1 VSSTVSELARLE
13 SRLSQA
19 LAEGVSGALG
29 EPELAQLEWRLGVL
43 HGRSGDLDQALAH
56 LSAARRRLATL
67 RDARKLAAL
76 DAALGQASAHKG
88 EHERAATFLA
98 RAAAAATELG
108 DVDLDARVS
117 TQLGELAL
125 RRGEPARAQPRYED
139 ARRHFEKYWDGAEL
153 ATIYGGLAVIAGAL
167 ADHEQADRLS
177 EKALEDAE
185 ASGDPLVIGRALLRR
200 AHVRQL
206 AGDTRAARR
215 CFRRAIHVLGDHEL
229 RRDLAEAYLAY
240 GTFAAS
246 QGQEGE
252 IPDGFTDPPAYWLAK
267 AQALFRE
274 LGGLGD
280 LERVREAFRR
290 HGRRATDRVAGVEV
304 LRLLEE
310 LKQNRVVVQ
319 RESRRL
325 IDRATAS
332 LDELGAH
339 APPERGPLVAR
350 ARDEVHEAERALAH
364 GVGELALAEERFLG
378 ALNTVI
384 LERENIRTLLELTR
398 SLSLIHDYARLPGDI
413 AKMAAQLTGADRAL
427 VALVGDDGKPR
438 VRGAVR
444 LKEDDDGPWRQ
455 AIDAAVRPSGGAALL
470 AAPAADERVVADDGE
485 APRARGA
492 RASERA
498 PSEPHAPAGMRLGV
512 ALACPLRHGDK
523 VFGAIYADKEL
534 CGGVF
539 AERDLDLL
547 SIFAAQVATILENGR
562 VAEELRLAART
573 RAATL
578 EAISDGVLK
587 LVASGVVT
595 SINAAAMRMLGVSAG
610 ADLRSLRLA
619 SFPDLAFL
627 GGCMARGEEFD
638 GRLVRL
644 SSGDHL
650 ANGRVVR
657 TESGEIE
664 GMVVTLTEMKRAT
677 SLAQRIVGMAAR
689 FTFAD
694 IVGGSPLLRRRLQLA
709 EAAARSDSNVLVTG
723 ESGTG
728 KELLA
733 QAIHNA
739 GPRSG
744 GPFVGI
750 NCAAIPRELLESEL
764 FGYEAGAFTGAKR
777 GGHPGKFELAEGGTI
792 LLDEI
797 GDMPLEMQ
805 AKLLRVLQ
813 EKRVQRL
820 GGTKEIPLDTRVIA
834 TTNRDL
840 GEDAARGR
848 FRQDLFFRLR
858 VIHVELP
865 PLRARPDDIPVLV
878 DHFLELFS
886 ARLGKQVRGVAPH
899 VLDVLVSYAWPGNV
913 RELEHVLEG
922 EINLATPAQ
931 ELLTEV
937 PIMLESAPPS
947 SFAEGSLDGSFPPP
961 RATPVPLRSGEG
973 GLLSLEE
980 NEKQLLLA
988 ALAQHHGSVPEVAR
1002 ALGVSRGTVYNKMR
1016 KFQIDPDA
1024 YRSA

>member
-1 VSSTVSELARLE
+1 MAEVAHLKARL
-13 SRLSQA
+13 SAGLSD
-19 LAEGVSGALG
+19 
-29 EPELAQLEWRLGVL
+29 PELAQVEWRLGIL
-43 HGRSGDLDQALAH
+43 YARSGELDQALAP
-56 LSAARRRLATL
+56 LPAARRAAASS

-76 DAALGQASAHKG
+76 DAALGQTAGHKG
-88 EHERAATFLA
+88 EHERAATFLLRA
-98 RAAAAATELG
+98 GAAAAQLG
-108 DVDLDARVS
+108 DADLGARVA

-125 RRGEPARAQPRYED
+125 RRGEPARAHDAFEE
-139 ARRHFEKYWDGAEL
+139 ARRHFEKYWDGSEL
-153 ATIYGGLAVIAGAL
+153 ATIYGGLAMVSSARGEH
-167 ADHEQADRLS
+167 DEADRLS
-177 EKALEDAE
+177 DKALEDAE
-185 ASGDPLVIGRALLRR
+185 AAGDPLDLGRALLRR
-200 AHVRQL
+200 AHVRQA
-206 AGDTRAARR
+206 AGDLRAAKRAY
-215 CFRRAIHVLGDHEL
+215 RRAIGVLGDHEL

-240 GTFAAS
+240 GMFVGTAMD
-246 QGQEGE
+246 EM
-252 IPDGFTDPPAYWLAK
+252 PDGFTDPPAYWLAK
-267 AQALFRE
+267 AQALFRD
-274 LGGLGD
+274 LGGLAD
-280 LERVREAFRR
+280 MERVREAFRR
-290 HGRRATDRVAGVEV
+290 HGRRATDRIAEVEV
-304 LRLLEE
+304 LRLLDE
-310 LKQNRVVVQ
+310 LKENRIGVQ
-319 RESRRL
+319 QETRRL
-325 IDRATAS
+325 TDRALAS
-332 LDELGAH
+332 FEQLHAH
-339 APPERGPLVAR
+339 APPGLQPEIVA
-350 ARDEVHEAERALAH
+350 ARDEVVRSERALAQ
-364 GVGELALAEERFLG
+364 GVDQLALAEDRFLG

-384 LERENIRTLLELTR
+384 LERENIRTLLELCR
-398 SLSLIHDYARLPGDI
+398 SLSMIHDYARLPADI
-413 AKMAAQLTGADRAL
+413 AKMAAQLTGADRAV

-444 LKEDDDGPWRQ
+444 VKDDEDGPWTA
-455 AIDAAVRPSGGAALL
+455 AILAAVGKDGGAALL
-470 AAPAADERVVADDGE
+470 AAPAVGDGAE
-485 APRARGA
+485 LEDGIVPRARSS
-492 RASERA
+492 RAQE
-498 PSEPHAPAGMRLGV
+498 HAPARAEMRLGV
-512 ALACPLRHGDK
+512 GLACPLRHGDK
-523 VFGAIYADKEL
+523 VFGAIYTDKEL

-539 AERDLDLL
+539 AERELDLL

-562 VAEELRLAART
+562 VTEELRLALRT

-587 LVASGVVT
+587 LVASGAVT

-610 ADLRSLRLA
+610 ADAKTLRLA

-627 GGCMARGEEFD
+627 GGCMARGEDFD

-644 SSGDHL
+644 STGDHL
-650 ANGRVVR
+650 ANGRIVR
-657 TESGEIE
+657 VDGGEIE
-664 GMVVTLTEMKRAT
+664 GMLVTLTEMKRAT
-677 SLAQRIVGMAAR
+677 SLAQRIVGSTAR

-694 IVGGSPLLRRRLQLA
+694 IVGGSPTLRRRLQLA

-739 GPRSG
+739 GPRAG

-820 GGTKEIPLDTRVIA
+820 GGSKEIPLDTRVIA

-840 GEDAARGR
+840 TDDAARGR

-878 DHFLELFS
+878 DHFLQLFS
-886 ARLGKQVRGVAPH
+886 ARLGKQVRGVAPE
-899 VLDVLVSYAWPGNV
+899 VLDVMLAYGWPGNV

-922 EINLATPAQ
+922 EVNLASPAQ

-937 PIMLESAPPS
+937 PIMLESAGGLR
-947 SFAEGSLDGSFPPP
+947 FADGSLDGSIPLP
-961 RATPVPLRSGEG
+961 RATPLPG
-973 GLLSLEE
+973 GSILSLEE

-988 ALAQHHGSVPEVAR
+988 ALAQHRGSVPDVAR
-1002 ALGVSRGTVYNKMR
+1002 ALGVSRGTVYNKMK

-1024 YRSA
+1024 YRGD